1 MAEQQALV
9 LLPANA
15 MTSSTAISPTAATR
29 PPRRIQS
36 VAIDAPLL
44 RSDVLQLLQHPA
56 DRVRP
61 SQLTAQILDTDG
73 FADAAAAEFDRRQ
86 RGGRNCAVASISLF
100 EVPAVRHRLGSR
112 FVFDLISE
120 VIELVRPVLAA
131 SDLMHMSEDGE
142 ISILARDNRVSDAA
156 DRFDRVCAVLSSR
169 RFETAGRRVLL
180 TPSAGY
186 STLDDGDDVAQVLRR
201 AAVAREVAATHL
213 DLRPQRW
220 EAFMSLD
227 SSSLVEEPKIAGAT
241 GPSLRERL
249 RTPFQVA
256 LTYVIG
262 LVIPFLAYWALDA
275 FVIDVTG
282 GVYLLVVACLV
293 LTGLMIVIEAQ
304 HAVKQRQPPDP
315 ATPYPL
321 ATAIVCAYLPN
332 EAATILDTVDAFL
345 DNGYEGGLQIIIA
358 YNTPEELP
366 VEHHLHALA
375 DKHEMLD
382 VIRVTGSNSKAQNV
396 NAVLGLARG
405 EFTAMFDADHEPRP
419 GSFERAWKWL
429 SNGYDVVQGHCL
441 TRNGDATKLARM
453 VAVEFE
459 SIYAVAH
466 PGRARLHQFGIF
478 GGSNGY
484 WRTELLHETRM
495 RGSMLTE
502 DIDSA
507 LRVIERGFKIRSD
520 RDIVSE
526 ELGTTTFHQV
536 WNQRL
541 RWSQGWFQ
549 VTKQHT
555 TRSWRTTKIPLRQ
568 KVGMSYLLAWREFY
582 PWLSLQMFPL
592 ILYWLFR
599 GDTLDW
605 THPLWLGSTLFVLQ
619 IGPVQ
624 TMYAYRL
631 ADPSI
636 KQHKSWFVAFFFFST
651 FFYTEYKNV
660 IARVAHIK
668 EFMGERSWRVT
679 PRGDETVDLEPVE

>member
-1 MAEQQALV
+1 
-9 LLPANA
+9 
-15 MTSSTAISPTAATR
+15 MTSTDILRSNT
-29 PPRRIQS
+29 PPPQRVS
-36 VAIDAPLL
+36 KVAIDSPRL
-44 RSDVLQLLQHPA
+44 RSDVIGVLEKPAPRPASSAAEVLDPDQFATLL
-56 DRVRP
+56 
-61 SQLTAQILDTDG
+61 S
-73 FADAAAAEFDRRQ
+73 AEFDRRQ
-86 RGGRNCAVASISLF
+86 RGGRNCAVGSFSLF
-100 EVPAVRHRLGSR
+100 EIPAIRHRLGSR
-112 FVFDLISE
+112 FVFDLITE
-120 VIELVRPVLAA
+120 VINLVRPLLLSSDVMHA
-131 SDLMHMSEDGE
+131 SEQGE
-142 ISILARDNRVSDAA
+142 LYILARDSRIGDAA
-156 DRFDRVCAVLSSR
+156 ERFDDVCVAVSSR
-169 RFETAGRRVLL
+169 RFETDGQRVLL

-186 STLDDGDDVAQVLRR
+186 ATLDDGVDSAQVMRR
-201 AAVAREVAATHL
+201 SATAREVAATHL

-220 EAFMSLD
+220 EPIMSLD
-227 SSSLVEEPKIAGAT
+227 STELVEQPQIGGGS
-241 GPSLRERL
+241 GPSIKERL
-249 RTPFQVA
+249 RLPFQIT
-256 LTYVIG
+256 LTYVLG
-262 LVIPFLAYWALDA
+262 LVIPFFIYWS
-275 FVIDVTG
+275 FDVHLFDITG
-282 GVYLLVVACLV
+282 GVYLAVVGCLV
-293 LTGLMIVIEAQ
+293 LTGLMILIEAH
-304 HAVKQRQPPDP
+304 HAVKQKQPPEP
-315 ATPYPL
+315 GTPYPL
-321 ATAIVCAYLPN
+321 ASAIVCAYLPN
-332 EAATILDTVDAFL
+332 EAGTILDTVDAFL
-345 DNGYEGGLQIIIA
+345 NNGYEGGLQIIIA
-358 YNTPEELP
+358 YNTPENLP
-366 VEHHLHALA
+366 VEKHLHALA
-375 DKHEMLD
+375 DKHPLLD
-382 VIRVTGSNSKAQNV
+382 VVRVSGSNSKAQNV
-396 NAVLGLARG
+396 NAVLGLCRG

-441 TRNGDATKLARM
+441 TRNATATKLARM

-526 ELGTTTFHQV
+526 ELGTTTFNQV

-555 TRSWRTTKIPLRQ
+555 TRSWKTTKIPLRQ
-568 KVGMSYLLAWREFY
+568 KIGMTYLLGWREFY

-592 ILYWLFR
+592 ILYWVYR
-599 GDTLDW
+599 GDELDW
-605 THPLWLGSTLFVLQ
+605 THPVWFGTSLFVLQ

-624 TMYAYRL
+624 TLYAYRL
-631 ADPSI
+631 ADPAI

-679 PRGDETVDLEPVE
+679 PRGDEPVELEPVE

>member
-1 MAEQQALV
+1 
-9 LLPANA
+9 
-15 MTSSTAISPTAATR
+15 MTSTDTSRPTSATS
-29 PPRRIQS
+29 RIQD
-36 VAIDAPLL
+36 VAIDTPRLL
-44 RSDVLQLLQHPA
+44 SEVVQLLENPSEDARGAGKRGRRLVA
-56 DRVRP
+56 DVVG
-61 SQLTAQILDTDG
+61 AEA
-73 FADAAAAEFDRRQ
+73 FARAVASELDRRK
-86 RGGRNCAVASISLF
+86 RGGRNCAVGSLSLF
-100 EVPAVRHRLGSR
+100 EVPAVRHRLGKQ
-112 FVFDLISE
+112 FVTDLIID
-120 VIELVRPVLAA
+120 VAAVVRPLL
-131 SDLMHMSEDGE
+131 SPLDLLHVSEHGE
-142 ISILARDNRVSDAA
+142 ISVLARDSRVSDAA
-156 DRFDRVCAVLSSR
+156 DRLDHVCSALSSR
-169 RFETAGRRVLL
+169 RFETSGQRVLL
-180 TPSAGY
+180 TPTAGY
-186 STLDDGDDVAQVLRR
+186 ATLDDGVDGAQVMRR
-201 AAVAREVAATHL
+201 AATARQVAATHL

-220 EAFMSLD
+220 DPSMSLD
-227 SSSLVEEPKIAGAT
+227 SSELVEQPQIGGGS
-241 GPSLRERL
+241 GPSIRERL
-249 RTPFQVA
+249 RLPLQIA
-256 LTYVIG
+256 LTYLIG
-262 LVIPFLAYWALDA
+262 LVIPFCIYWALDSLL
-275 FVIDVTG
+275 IDITG
-282 GVYLLVVACLV
+282 AVYLVVVCCLV
-293 LTGLMIVIEAQ
+293 LTGLMILLEA
-304 HAVKQRQPPDP
+304 HYAVKQKEPPEP
-315 ATPYPL
+315 SEPYPL

-345 DNGYEGGLQIIIA
+345 NNGYEGGLQIIVA
-358 YNTPEELP
+358 YNTPEDLP
-366 VEHHLHALA
+366 VEQHLHALA
-375 DKHEMLD
+375 DRHALLD
-382 VIRVTGSNSKAQNV
+382 VVRVTGSNSKAQNV

-441 TRNGDATKLARM
+441 TRNAEATKLARM

-526 ELGTTTFHQV
+526 ELGTTTFNQV

-555 TRSWRTTKIPLRQ
+555 TRSWKTTKIPLRQ
-568 KVGMSYLLAWREFY
+568 KIGMSYLLGWRELY

-592 ILYWLFR
+592 ILYWMYR
-599 GDTLDW
+599 GDVLDW
-605 THPLWLGSTLFVLQ
+605 THPVWLGSTLFVMQ

-624 TMYAYRL
+624 TLYAYRL
-631 ADPSI
+631 ADPVI
-636 KQHKSWFVAFFFFST
+636 KAHKSWFVGFFFFST

-679 PRGDETVDLEPVE
+679 PRGEESVELEPVE